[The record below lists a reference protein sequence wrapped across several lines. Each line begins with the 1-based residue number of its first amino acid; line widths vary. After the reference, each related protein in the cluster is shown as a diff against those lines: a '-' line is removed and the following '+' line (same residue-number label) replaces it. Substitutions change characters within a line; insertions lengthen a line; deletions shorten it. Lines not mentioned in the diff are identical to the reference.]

1 MGLWE
6 SPWKKGYVGVVCG
19 RSPQTT
25 PTYGPYHGRSQ
36 RDCKFIEALS
46 IASGCLDGNESVTA
60 GQIGVHLHLGFWKSC
75 LGERLHPVSL

>member
-1 MGLWE
+1 MIIAGLWE

-36 RDCKFIEALS
+36 RDIIAREVGEVIKSGVEAFQVPFLPGG
-46 IASGCLDGNESVTA
+46 A
-60 GQIGVHLHLGFWKSC
+60 
-75 LGERLHPVSL
+75 R